1 MQLLSV
7 VNPQLGKR
15 WFDILWEL
23 PYEGKNTIVSLE
35 KLYETSI
42 SACSQEKRLSVLS
55 LLGADIALTSSF
67 GLPKGDKPFIY
78 WLAKEVWMDQLIQ
91 EAERLLQQ
99 VIDSMVGKSD
109 TDIVR
114 QPTLTDYFLDI
125 QARHRAALFENLKA
139 DMTVAA
145 PADKQID
152 MKNATRRLVFR

>member
-1 MQLLSV
+1 MSI

-15 WFDILWEL
+15 WFEILWDL
-23 PYEGKNTIVSLE
+23 PFEGKNTIVSLE

-42 SACSQEKRLSVLS
+42 LACCNEKRLSVLT
-55 LLGADIALTSSF
+55 LLGADVALTSSF

-91 EAERLLQQ
+91 EAERLAQQ
-99 VIDSMVGKSD
+99 VLDSMVGKSQTD
-109 TDIVR
+109 TPRD
-114 QPTLTDYFLDI
+114 PSLTDYFLDI
-125 QARHRAALFENLKA
+125 QARHRATLFEPLQA

-145 PADKQID
+145 PAEKQID